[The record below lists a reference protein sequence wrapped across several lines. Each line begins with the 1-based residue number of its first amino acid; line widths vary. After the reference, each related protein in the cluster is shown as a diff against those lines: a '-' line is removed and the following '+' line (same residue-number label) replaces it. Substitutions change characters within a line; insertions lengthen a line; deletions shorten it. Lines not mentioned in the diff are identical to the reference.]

1 MYLQFCGS
9 SFAVSPNPI
18 MKKTPAD
25 FATAPTYTAV
35 HALIASAAIA
45 GIANSMVIP
54 ANAAT
59 SDTATYDTAAQK
71 LDHNDIRNGFTSG
84 NIQTS
89 SRSGTG
95 NFSFIGN
102 DDNNSY
108 TDTN

>member
-1 MYLQFCGS
+1 
-9 SFAVSPNPI
+9 

-25 FATAPTYTAV
+25 FATTPTHSAV
-35 HALIASAAIA
+35 HALIATAAIA

-54 ANAAT
+54 AKAVTLDA
-59 SDTATYDTAAQK
+59 ATYDTAAQK
-71 LDHNDIRNGFTSG
+71 LDHNDIRNGYTSG

-89 SRSGTG
+89 SRQGSG
-95 NFSFIGN
+95 NFTYISN

>member
-1 MYLQFCGS
+1 
-9 SFAVSPNPI
+9 

-25 FATAPTYTAV
+25 FATTPTHGAV
-35 HALIASAAIA
+35 HALIATAAIA

-54 ANAAT
+54 AKAVT
-59 SDTATYDTAAQK
+59 SDAATYDTAAQK

-89 SRSGTG
+89 SRGSGI
-95 NFSFIGN
+95 FKDSILN